1 MVGGSGLYVKCIL
14 EGLDDFPPVDP
25 DVRARLNEQLQQT
38 GLKPLQEQLKNLDSV
53 TFNKI
58 DIENPHRVIRA
69 LEICVGTGQPYSFFL
84 NRHKNSREFE
94 IIKIGLQAP
103 REVIYDRINQRVDLM
118 INEGLIEEAR
128 ELFPNKEL
136 NALNTVGYKELFDHF
151 EGLSTL
157 EEAVAKIKMNTRRFA
172 KRQLTWFR
180 KEEDIHW
187 FEYTTP
193 ASEIISFIENEINKR
208 RTTI

>member
-1 MVGGSGLYVKCIL
+1 M
-14 EGLDDFPPVDP
+14 DP
-25 DVRARLNEQLQQT
+25 EVRTRLNEQLQQT
-38 GLKPLQEQLKNLDSV
+38 GLKLLQEQLKNLDPV

-69 LEICVGTGQPYSFFL
+69 LEICLGTGEPYSSFL
-84 NRHKNSREFE
+84 NRNKISRDFSV
-94 IIKIGLQAP
+94 IKIGIKAP

-128 ELFPNKEL
+128 GLYPYKAL
-136 NALNTVGYKELFDHF
+136 NALNTVGYKELFEHF
-151 EGLSTL
+151 EGNLTL
-157 EEAVAKIKMNTRRFA
+157 EDAVAAIKMNTRRFA

-193 ASEIISFIENEINKR
+193 ASEIISFIENEIKKR
-208 RTTI
+208 STSI